1 MKRLIVPGVVIGALV
16 LGGSAVVAQDG
27 GKLAAVQ
34 GRGTLICGV
43 HGSLPNFSVL
53 NEETGDF
60 TGFDVDFCRAIAQAV
75 LGDAT
80 KVDFRPLT
88 GEQRGP
94 ALQTG
99 EIDVLIRNT
108 TNTATRDIEW
118 GNFTQTTFYDR
129 QGFMVP
135 VGSGVATLEDLD
147 GATICVTSGTTTE
160 VNLAD
165 KFAAAGLSHEP
176 IVFAETDAVY
186 TTYEEGRCDAVTS
199 DQSQLAA
206 RRSAM
211 ADPAAHEILDFSIS
225 KEPLGP
231 VVAHGDEQWF
241 NIVGWV
247 VNALI
252 AAEELG
258 VTSANVEEMR
268 QDVDPDIRRLL
279 GTDGDV
285 GTKLGLE
292 NDWVAG
298 VISAVGNYGEI
309 YDRHFGPESTIPT
322 DRGLNELWLNGG
334 LLYAP
339 PYK

>member
-1 MKRLIVPGVVIGALV
+1 M
-16 LGGSAVVAQDG
+16 
-27 GKLAAVQ
+27 
-34 GRGTLICGV
+34 
-43 HGSLPNFSVL
+43 
-53 NEETGDF
+53 
-60 TGFDVDFCRAIAQAV
+60 
-75 LGDAT
+75 
-80 KVDFRPLT
+80 
-88 GEQRGP
+88 
-94 ALQTG
+94 
-99 EIDVLIRNT
+99 
-108 TNTATRDIEW
+108 

-135 VGSGVATLEDLD
+135 VGSEIAAIEDLD

-165 KFAAAGLSHEP
+165 KFGAAGISHEP

-186 TTYEEGRCDAVTS
+186 SAYEEGRCDAVTS

-206 RRSAM
+206 RRSSM
-211 ADPAAHEILDFSIS
+211 ADPSAHEILGISIS

-231 VVAHGDEQWF
+231 AVAHGDEQWF
-241 NIVGWV
+241 NIVSWV
-247 VNALI
+247 VNAII

-268 QDVDPDIRRLL
+268 QSVDPDIRRLL
-279 GTDGDV
+279 GTEGDV

-298 VISAVGNYGEI
+298 VIAAVGNYAEI

-322 DRGLNELWLNGG
+322 ERGLNELWLNGG